1 MHIDGSLT
9 EVEINQALLELAN
22 TADGALENL
31 LDEDTLLWVHDLIVT
46 LLKLAI
52 DLDVLDVQDSVV
64 GKLFFKSPIFDI
76 LQHIKKIVSF
86 EIHAG

>member
-22 TADGALENL
+22 TADGALEDL
-31 LDEDTLLWVHDLIVT
+31 LDEDALLWVHDLIVA

-52 DLDVLDVQDSVV
+52 DLDVLDV
-64 GKLFFKSPIFDI
+64 
-76 LQHIKKIVSF
+76 
-86 EIHAG
+86 